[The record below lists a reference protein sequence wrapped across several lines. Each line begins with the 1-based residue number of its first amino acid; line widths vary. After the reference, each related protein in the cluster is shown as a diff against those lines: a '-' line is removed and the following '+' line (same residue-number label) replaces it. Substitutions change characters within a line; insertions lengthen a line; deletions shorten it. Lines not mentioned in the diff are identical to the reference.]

1 MLNKPWYC
9 TLCGKGFCLAAKWS
23 HIGTK
28 QHQKRKLI
36 DELNTKVFT
45 NYIKINND

>member
-9 TLCGKGFCLAAKWS
+9 TLCGKGHQKR
-23 HIGTK
+23 

-36 DELNTKVFT
+36 AEVNTKVFT